1 MSRVPDT
8 DSNPVQFDA
17 IIVGAGFAGLYALHR
32 LRGLGLRTRLYEA
45 GSDVGGTWFWN
56 RYPGARCD
64 VESLDYSFSFS
75 DEIQQQWRWPDKY
88 AVQPDILAYINH
100 VADRFDLR
108 RDMQFNTRIVAQA
121 YDDGTGRWTIATDK
135 GEKLSAQFCI
145 MATGNLSTPRVPGI
159 KGLLQFTRK
168 WYHSAMWPSEG
179 ADFTGKRVALI
190 GTGAS
195 GVQLVPKIAA
205 QAEHLYVLQRTANF
219 SVPAQNGPVD
229 DAMDR
234 DHKTNYAHRR
244 KEALGMA
251 FGMFGFPVPTK
262 SALQVTPEERQRTYE
277 ERWRQGGSINFLSAY
292 TDLLTSEEANETAA
306 EFVRSKI
313 RIIVRDPAV
322 AEKLCPHDHPIGSK
336 RLCLDTS
343 YYETFNQPN
352 VTLIDLRRDP
362 LEEITAHGVRTRS
375 AEHAVD
381 SLVFATGFD
390 AITGSL
396 LAIDIR
402 GQGGKALAEKWKHGP
417 LMYLGLMVA
426 GFPNMFVITG
436 PGSPSVKSNM
446 VCSIE
451 QHVEFI
457 TSCIRFLRE
466 RDLSRIEPDEEF
478 EREWVAHVNEVADRT
493 LYPKADSWYTGANI
507 PGKPRIFMPY
517 VGGIPAY
524 RKKCDEVVANG
535 YRGFRLS

>member
-1 MSRVPDT
+1 M
-8 DSNPVQFDA
+8 
-17 IIVGAGFAGLYALHR
+17 AGLPHLA
-32 LRGLGLRTRLYEA
+32 A
-45 GSDVGGTWFWN
+45 PK
-56 RYPGARCD
+56 PG
-64 VESLDYSFSFS
+64 VSHPLD
-75 DEIQQQWRWPDKY
+75 
-88 AVQPDILAYINH
+88 
-100 VADRFDLR
+100 
-108 RDMQFNTRIVAQA
+108 
-121 YDDGTGRWTIATDK
+121 
-135 GEKLSAQFCI
+135 
-145 MATGNLSTPRVPGI
+145 
-159 KGLLQFTRK
+159 
-168 WYHSAMWPSEG
+168 
-179 ADFTGKRVALI
+179 
-190 GTGAS
+190 
-195 GVQLVPKIAA
+195 
-205 QAEHLYVLQRTANF
+205 
-219 SVPAQNGPVD
+219 
-229 DAMDR
+229 
-234 DHKTNYAHRR
+234 
-244 KEALGMA
+244 
-251 FGMFGFPVPTK
+251 
-262 SALQVTPEERQRTYE
+262 
-277 ERWRQGGSINFLSAY
+277 
-292 TDLLTSEEANETAA
+292 
-306 EFVRSKI
+306 
-313 RIIVRDPAV
+313 VRDPAV